1 MDEERIVGVS
11 HPIPTEYAERIYK
24 DGKTVFCCKPY
35 LGKVSPGD
43 KFIIY
48 ESHGEKAY
56 TGWADIKSI
65 GKQKTNSITRKYG
78 KKLMVTKDEFQI
90 YAKGRSE
97 MNVIEFKNFEKFNKP
112 VKPDKFVTVRGKYI
126 YEDEYKMIEKNKD

>member
-1 MDEERIVGVS
+1 
-11 HPIPTEYAERIYK
+11 
-24 DGKTVFCCKPY
+24 
-35 LGKVSPGD
+35 
-43 KFIIY
+43 
-48 ESHGEKAY
+48 
-56 TGWADIKSI
+56 
-65 GKQKTNSITRKYG
+65 
-78 KKLMVTKDEFQI
+78 MVTKDEFQI